1 MVVFSMDLVTIFKC
15 VAHMTY
21 YVKTLDSYSCT
32 HLGGAIYIQSF
43 KRIFLFQMFIFLTLI
58 VLVSITKKGEIVSAI
73 NPK

>member
-1 MVVFSMDLVTIFKC
+1 MIVFSVDLLTISKC

-21 YVKTLDSYSCT
+21 YVNTLDSHSCT

-43 KRIFLFQMFIFLTLI
+43 KRTLLRQTFISLTLI
-58 VLVSITKKGEIVSAI
+58 VLASITKKGEIVSAI